1 MTDSEFNT
9 IMHAMVAGIRDDT
22 PVDTGNVRDP
32 ATSGKTLSHGRF
44 ALTVSVRKAPYF
56 PYVNNYPRHR
66 YRDKNGI
73 VRDGKNNPNYQYF
86 ENALDRQI
94 EIIARKAGGYVERG

>member
-9 IMHAMVAGIRDDT
+9 IMHAMVDGIRQDT
-22 PVDTGNVRDP
+22 PRDTGNLQDP
-32 ATSGKTLSHGRF
+32 ATSGKPLSHGRF

-56 PYVNNYPRHR
+56 HYVNEKKEPCKRHGESH
-66 YRDKNGI
+66 YH
-73 VRDGKNNPNYQYF
+73 YF
-86 ENALDRQI
+86 ENALDKQI